1 MFPSRPPHRRRR
13 LSLGAGLLSAAV
25 LAALGVP
32 AQALAA
38 EGGRTTAPPTSAQ
51 TPGGHV
57 EPLCGTPKPHEFTCF
72 GLRRTDVPAR
82 KGARAAGQDPEG
94 FGPADLRSAYG
105 LPADGGAGRTIAVV
119 DAFDNPNA
127 EADLA
132 LYRAQYGLPACTT
145 ADGCFTKV
153 DQRGGTQYPDPD
165 PGWAGEISLDL
176 DMVSAVAPNAR
187 ILLVEAD
194 SAGIDDLGAAVDQ
207 AVALG
212 AGYVS
217 NSYGSNYAFFPE
229 DPGESAADVHYD
241 HPGVAV
247 VASSGDSRYGVA
259 YPAASPH
266 VTAVGGTT
274 LTRDVGTARGWAE
287 SVWSHDGAGTGS
299 GCSRYEPKPAFQKD
313 TGCPGRTVADV
324 SAVADPATGVAVY
337 DSYSGGG
344 WGVAGGTSASAPI
357 IAGVYATA
365 DAPVAGTYPNTYPY
379 ASGGAGLHDVT
390 SGANGRCSPA
400 YLCAAGP
407 GYDGPTGLGTPDG
420 TGAFRMGPHGTV
432 TGTVTDRRS
441 GAPVPA
447 AVVTAG
453 IFRAT
458 TDARGRYRLPL
469 PAGRHDVRVEAYGY
483 APGQAAD
490 VDVTDGA
497 ALPRDVV
504 LRKLPTHRVSGTV
517 TDGSGHGW
525 PLHAKITVDGVP
537 GAPVWSDASTGA
549 YRLDLPEN
557 HTYTLR
563 VVSDDSHYRS
573 LVRQVTVGSADRGL
587 RLALPADT
595 WATGNPA
602 YRLTVRTLDTQPF
615 DSTAGA
621 PEGWSVADAA
631 GTAHGW
637 AFDDPGGRGNTT
649 GGSGAFAVADN
660 DHAGWDTAL
669 DTQLISPAYDFSG
682 TGDPALAFAT
692 DYQGSAEQSGDVDVS
707 DDGGRTWTT
716 VWHQDQL
723 WSSGRVD
730 VPLTA
735 YAGERAVR
743 LRFHFTG
750 PGMLWAVDDVTVSR
764 RILTPVRGGVVTG
777 TVTDANT
784 GRGLVGAVV
793 RGGAHGPSAPTTATT
808 GDPRTGDGLYRLFV
822 PGGGSRAVTAAK
834 PAYRTASRTVTVRP
848 DRAVKASFSLAA
860 GRLSVG
866 TTRIDTTTAP
876 GGKAARKVTVRNT
889 GTAPATLRIGERT
902 GTGPGSVP
910 PATAWRT
917 LPDLPVPVMDNAVET
932 YRGRLYSALGS
943 DGSTPT
949 ADLYVHDPSAGTWT
963 RGAPAPEPRQATA
976 HGIIDGRLY
985 AVGGWGPQETVSRTL
1000 QVYDTARN
1008 TWVKGPAVPQGH
1020 YGAAGAVLDGRL
1032 YVVGGCTNTECA
1044 STVYV
1049 FDPASGRWARAADY
1063 PQSISWASCGA
1074 ISGKLYCAGGTHEY
1088 VETAAAYVY
1097 DPGSDAWQP
1106 LTDMPVGLATA
1117 AYAAADGRLL
1127 VSGGFKRVGV
1137 NRVLTPEGYAY
1148 DPGSGTWSALPRTT
1162 TAVYR
1167 GGGAPGMYR
1176 VGGSDQSR
1184 FPVPVATVEE
1194 LPGWDGTETDV
1205 GWLSESPVRL
1215 TLRPG
1220 ERATFTVTADARGIR
1235 GPADRTASLVMRSD
1249 TPYWLA
1255 PVPVSLHVTKG
1266 RTP

>member
-1 MFPSRPPHRRRR
+1 MFPSRPPRRRR
-13 LSLGAGLLSAAV
+13 RPSLGAGLLSVAF
-25 LAALGVP
+25 LAAFGAAPAP
-32 AQALAA
+32 AQAA
-38 EGGRTTAPPTSAQ
+38 EGGRSTAPASA
-51 TPGGHV
+51 PAAPGHV
-57 EPLCGTPKPHEFTCF
+57 EPLCGTPEPHEFACF
-72 GLRRTDVPAR
+72 GLRRTDLPAH
-82 KGARAAGQDPEG
+82 KGLRAAGEDPEG

-119 DAFDNPNA
+119 DAFDNPDA

-132 LYRAQYGLPACTT
+132 VYRAQYGLPACTT
-145 ADGCFTKV
+145 ANGCFTKA
-153 DQRGGTQYPDPD
+153 DQRGGTHYPDPD

-194 SAGIDDLGAAVDQ
+194 SAGVDDLGAAVDQ

-217 NSYGSNYAFFPE
+217 NSYGSNYAFLPE

-274 LTRDVGTARGWAE
+274 LTRDAGTARGWSE
-287 SVWSHDGAGTGS
+287 SVWDHDGAGTGS
-299 GCSRYEPKPAFQKD
+299 GCSRYEPKPAFQED

-337 DSYSGGG
+337 DGYNGGG

-357 IAGVYATA
+357 IAGVYAAA

-379 ASGGAGLHDVT
+379 AQGGPGLHDVT
-390 SGANGRCSPA
+390 AGANGRCSPA
-400 YLCAAGP
+400 YLCTAGA
-407 GYDGPTGLGTPDG
+407 GYDGPTGLGTPNG

-441 GAPVPA
+441 GSPLPG

-458 TDARGRYRLPL
+458 TDARGRYTLPL

-483 APGQAAD
+483 APGEAAD

-497 ALPRDVV
+497 AVPRDVT
-504 LRKLPTHRVSGTV
+504 LRKLATHRVSGTV
-517 TDGSGHGW
+517 SDGSGHGW

-537 GAPVWSDASTGA
+537 GAPVWSDAYTGA

-563 VVSDDSHYRS
+563 VVGDDSHYRS
-573 LVRQVTVGSADRGL
+573 LVRQVTVGTADREL

-595 WATGNPA
+595 WATADPA
-602 YRLTVRTLDTQPF
+602 YRLTVRTVDTQPF
-615 DSTAGA
+615 DSAAGA
-621 PEGWSVADAA
+621 PEGWSVADAP
-631 GTAHGW
+631 GTARGW
-637 AFDDPGGRGNTT
+637 AFDDPGARGNTT

-669 DTQLISPAYDFSG
+669 DTQLISPVYDFTG
-682 TGDPALAFAT
+682 KGDPALAFAT
-692 DYQGSAEQSGDVDVS
+692 DYEGSAEQRGDVDVS

-723 WSSGRVD
+723 WSSGRVE

-750 PGMLWAVDDVTVSR
+750 PGMLWAVDDVTVTR
-764 RILTPVRGGVVTG
+764 RILTPVPGGVVTG

-784 GRGLVGAVV
+784 GRGLVAAVV
-793 RGGAHGPSAPTTATT
+793 RTGAHASAQTTATT

-822 PGGGSRAVTAAK
+822 PGGGSRAVTTAK
-834 PAYRTASRTVTVRP
+834 PAYRTASRSVTVRP
-848 DRAVKASFSLAA
+848 DRVVKASFALAA
-860 GRLSVG
+860 GRLSLG
-866 TTRIDTTTAP
+866 TARIDVTTAS
-876 GGKAARKVTVRNT
+876 GGKAVRKVTVRNT

-902 GTGPGSVP
+902 GTGPGSAP
-910 PATAWRT
+910 PAGAWRT

-932 YRGRLYSALGS
+932 DRGRLYSALGS
-943 DGSTPT
+943 DGPTPT
-949 ADLYVHDPSAGTWT
+949 ADLYVYDPAVGTWT

-976 HGIIDGRLY
+976 HGIIGGRLY
-985 AVGGWGPQETVSRTL
+985 TVGGWGPQETVSSTL
-1000 QVYDTARN
+1000 QVYDTVRN
-1008 TWVKGPAVPQGH
+1008 TWAKGPAVPEGH

-1032 YVVGGCTNTECA
+1032 YVVGGCTNTDCA
-1044 STVYV
+1044 GTVYV
-1049 FDPASGRWARAADY
+1049 FDPASGRWTRAADY
-1063 PQSISWASCGA
+1063 PQSIGWTSCGA
-1074 ISGKLYCAGGTHEY
+1074 ISGRLYCAGGTHEY
-1088 VETAAAYVY
+1088 VETSAAYVY
-1097 DPGSDAWQP
+1097 DPASDGWQP
-1106 LTDMPVGLATA
+1106 VADMPVGLATS
-1117 AYAAADGRLL
+1117 AYTSANGRLL

-1148 DPGSGTWSALPRTT
+1148 DPGSDTWTPLPRTA

-1205 GWLSESPVRL
+1205 GWLTESPVRL

-1220 ERATFTVTADARGIR
+1220 ERATFTVRADAHGFR
-1235 GPADRTASLVMRSD
+1235 GPQDRTASLVMRSD
-1249 TPYWLA
+1249 TPYWLP
-1255 PVPVSLHVTKG
+1255 PVPVALHVTRG
-1266 RTP
+1266 RAS